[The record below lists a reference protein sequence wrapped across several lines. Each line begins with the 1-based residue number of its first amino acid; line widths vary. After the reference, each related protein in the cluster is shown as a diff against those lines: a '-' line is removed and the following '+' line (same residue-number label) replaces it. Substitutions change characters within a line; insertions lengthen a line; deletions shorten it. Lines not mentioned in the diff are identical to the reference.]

1 MAIINFIS
9 IQGSYNKLELAIF
22 KNNKCLSL
30 IREDNIKASSL
41 LIPLIT
47 KILNENSLN
56 ISDIQFIAIDQ
67 GPGAFT
73 SLRVAIATVNGI
85 SFANKIPLIGIDGL
99 DALAQETL
107 KNFLSNSNQ
116 TCPDILITLLNAYNN
131 DVYFSINKPSP
142 HVRHPVRHSFIDGVS
157 FSDGVRLPAS
167 HKATQDTVGSINK
180 GYKKIDILLDEIKK
194 AFSKKT
200 ILFSGNG
207 AQLHRQKIEQI
218 FKFNSNFYVLQ
229 SVCSANQI
237 ASMALE
243 KWNNKEDISFKLYPL
258 YLKSQNFAI
267 RSKPTKN

>member
-131 DVYFSINKPSP
+131 DVYFSINKT
-142 HVRHPVRHSFIDGVS
+142 INQNIEI
-157 FSDGVRLPAS
+157 SDGVRLPAS

-229 SVCSANQI
+229 SVCSAKQI